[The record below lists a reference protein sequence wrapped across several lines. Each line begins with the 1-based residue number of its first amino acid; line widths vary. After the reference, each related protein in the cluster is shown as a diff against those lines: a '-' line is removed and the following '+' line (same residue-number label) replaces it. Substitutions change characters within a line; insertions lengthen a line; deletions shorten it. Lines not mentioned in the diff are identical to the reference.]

1 MLSFKQVILNK
12 YSYFPYPEKHNVFL
26 TVSFVDTKRHARGG
40 WLRPL
45 IIPIKLEGDPQTLML
60 M

>member
-1 MLSFKQVILNK
+1 ML
-12 YSYFPYPEKHNVFL
+12 FL
-26 TVSFVDTKRHARGG
+26 TVSFVDIKCDACGG

-45 IIPIKLEGDPQTLML
+45 IIPIKLEGDPLTLVL